1 MKFDALRNEFIIPVF
16 HQFCAHAILVH
27 SMIPYP
33 ALSVRRI
40 LRTWWPL
47 AASWLLMG
55 AEMPAL
61 TAVMARLENPE
72 INLAAYGGVVFPL
85 SLIIEAPIIML
96 LAASTALSKDLASYL
111 RVRRF
116 MVNAAALLTLFHL
129 LVAFTPLYEVVV
141 IGILKVPSEIVEPA
155 RIGLRIMTPWTAS
168 IAYRRFNQGV
178 LIRFGRSQTV
188 GVGTIIRLTADGLVL
203 LVGYLLGNVPGIIV
217 ATCAVA
223 AGVISEAVYSGVV
236 LQPVLHGDLQRAT
249 PVDPALSWKAFYAFY
264 IPLAMTS
271 LLTLLANP
279 IGSAA
284 LSRMPEALA
293 SLAAWPVVSGL
304 IFMMRSFGTAFNEVV
319 VALLDEARSM
329 LSLRRFATWLA
340 LGTSLGLFL
349 LTATPLAKW
358 YFVYISG
365 VPEHLV
371 QLSRMGLWLALPL
384 PALTVLQSWFQGAI
398 LHDRRTRGITESVL
412 VYLLTSI
419 IILGVGIAWGNITG
433 LYFGLASLTISTL
446 IQTLWL
452 GLRSRP
458 AFARIAHREAALP
471 APIQEIVF

>member
-1 MKFDALRNEFIIPVF
+1 MNPHPV
-16 HQFCAHAILVH
+16 
-27 SMIPYP
+27 
-33 ALSVRRI
+33 LSIRRI
-40 LRTWWPL
+40 VRTWWPL
-47 AASWLLMG
+47 AASWLLMS
-55 AEMPAL
+55 AETPAL

-72 INLAAYGGVVFPL
+72 VNLAAYGGVVFPL

-96 LAASTALSKDLASYL
+96 LAASTALSKDQASYQ
-111 RVRRF
+111 RVRHF
-116 MVNAAALLTLFHL
+116 MTNTAALLTLLHI

-141 IGILKVPSEIVEPA
+141 VGILKVPADVVEPA

-178 LIRFGRSQTV
+178 LIRFGRSRTV
-188 GVGTIIRLTADGLVL
+188 GVGTTIRLITDGLVL

-223 AGVISEAVYSGVV
+223 AGVISEAIYSGIV
-236 LQPVLHGDLQRAT
+236 LQPVLHGELQRAT
-249 PVDPALSWKAFYAFY
+249 PVTPALSWKAFYAFY

-293 SLAAWPVVSGL
+293 SLAAWPVVGGL
-304 IFMMRSFGTAFNEVV
+304 IFMLRSFGTAFNEVV
-319 VALLDEARSM
+319 VALLDEPHSM
-329 LSLRRFATWLA
+329 RNLRRFATWLA

-349 LTATPLAKW
+349 LTATPLANW
-358 YFVYISG
+358 YFVNISG

-371 QLSRMGLWLALPL
+371 QLSRSGLWLALPL

-398 LHDRRTRGITESVL
+398 LHDRRTRGITESVV
-412 VYLLTSI
+412 VYILTSL
-419 IILGVGIAWGNITG
+419 IILGIGIGWGKITG
-433 LYFGLASLTISTL
+433 LYFGLGSLTISTL
-446 IQTLWL
+446 TQTLWL
-452 GLRSRP
+452 WLRSRP
-458 AFARIAHREAALP
+458 AFAQIALREAA
-471 APIQEIVF
+471 

>member
-1 MKFDALRNEFIIPVF
+1 MNPHPSL
-16 HQFCAHAILVH
+16 
-27 SMIPYP
+27 SM
-33 ALSVRRI
+33 RRI
-40 LRTWWPL
+40 IRTWWPL
-47 AASWLLMG
+47 AGSWLLMS
-55 AEMPAL
+55 AETPAL

-72 INLAAYGGVVFPL
+72 VNLAAYGGVVFPL

-96 LAASTALSKDLASYL
+96 LAASTALSKDQASYQ
-111 RVRRF
+111 RVKRF
-116 MVNAAALLTLFHL
+116 MTNSAALLTILHI
-129 LVAFTPLYEVVV
+129 LVAFTPLFEVVV
-141 IGILKVPSEIVEPA
+141 VGILRVPADVVEPA
-155 RIGLRIMTPWTAS
+155 RVGLRIMTPWTAS

-188 GVGTIIRLTADGLVL
+188 GVGTTIRLITDGVVL

-223 AGVISEAVYSGVV
+223 AGVISEAIYSGIV
-236 LQPVLHGDLQRAT
+236 LQPVLHGELQRAA
-249 PVDPALSWKAFYAFY
+249 PVEPALTWKAFYAFY

-293 SLAAWPVVSGL
+293 SLAAWPVVGGL
-304 IFMMRSFGTAFNEVV
+304 IFMLRSFGTAFNEVV
-319 VALLDEARSM
+319 VALLDEERSVR
-329 LSLRRFATWLA
+329 SLRRFATWLA

-349 LTATPLAKW
+349 LTATPLANW
-358 YFVYISG
+358 YFVNISG

-371 QLSRMGLWLALPL
+371 QLSRAGLWLALPL

-412 VYLLTSI
+412 VYLLTSLV
-419 IILGVGIAWGNITG
+419 ILGSGIAWGKITG
-433 LYFGLASLTISTL
+433 LFFGLGSLTISTL
-446 IQTLWL
+446 TQTLWL
-452 GLRSRP
+452 WKRSRP
-458 AFARIAHREAALP
+458 AFAQIALREAALP